1 MKISVLSALV
11 WTLATAYVQCQ
22 LVTYTALSP
31 SPTVQV
37 VVKSKT
43 YTLKSSTATPLV
55 HVGTAPGGASYRY
68 VIKGKKEKLTRPAIP
83 AGGSSKPE
91 FFDRP
96 NSVSVPKLPKLY
108 ENKYPSKVYTSAHLE
123 NEIASIHISASS
135 SEIKKLYASKD
146 SQAKVASTLTFV
158 NSKGVKKFGNTTL
171 SIGGKSSRDWAKRS
185 YKFSLSKDTDGLYGL
200 RKFKLRAEA
209 SEPTMI
215 REKLYYDMLDA
226 VGLPTP
232 SSSYVRLFI
241 NNDQIGLF
249 LLVDEISNPWL
260 KSDFNG
266 GSKYA
271 NGILYKMDG
280 GGDKVGANLAYLGT
294 SESKYSDF
302 YSVEEASDAGEKDLK
317 RLINFTKWLK
327 DNGKKATTA
336 DWDKQIDVDGFLKHM
351 TLEFLNA
358 AWDNYWVSAS
368 NYYIYH
374 DPKKNQLQWLTYDLD
389 YTIGNGIETPQK
401 HLLTDTYSKYSKD
414 QPPRVL
420 IDTLLASSSYKKNFE
435 TILKNVLE
443 NLYKPAILNK
453 RIDGLVS
460 LITDDVAW
468 DRSLKRV
475 AKGDD
480 WEWDLSDFKHSL
492 TAGFGEDGQYYG
504 LKEWITKKYNAV
516 HKQL

>member
-1 MKISVLSALV
+1 
-11 WTLATAYVQCQ
+11 
-22 LVTYTALSP
+22 
-31 SPTVQV
+31 
-37 VVKSKT
+37 
-43 YTLKSSTATPLV
+43 
-55 HVGTAPGGASYRY
+55 
-68 VIKGKKEKLTRPAIP
+68 
-83 AGGSSKPE
+83 
-91 FFDRP
+91 
-96 NSVSVPKLPKLY
+96 
-108 ENKYPSKVYTSAHLE
+108 
-123 NEIASIHISASS
+123 
-135 SEIKKLYASKD
+135 
-146 SQAKVASTLTFV
+146 
-158 NSKGVKKFGNTTL
+158 
-171 SIGGKSSRDWAKRS
+171 
-185 YKFSLSKDTDGLYGL
+185 
-200 RKFKLRAEA
+200 
-209 SEPTMI
+209 
-215 REKLYYDMLDA
+215 
-226 VGLPTP
+226 
-232 SSSYVRLFI
+232 
-241 NNDQIGLF
+241 
-249 LLVDEISNPWL
+249 
-260 KSDFNG
+260 
-266 GSKYA
+266 
-271 NGILYKMDG
+271 
-280 GGDKVGANLAYLGT
+280 
-294 SESKYSDF
+294 
-302 YSVEEASDAGEKDLK
+302 
-317 RLINFTKWLK
+317 
-327 DNGKKATTA
+327 
-336 DWDKQIDVDGFLKHM
+336 M